1 MLKVPT
7 QKAKDFWSSFRDFAF
22 KGNMLDLAV
31 GIVIGTGFNNIV
43 KSLVDNIIMPT
54 IGNLIGNVDFSEL
67 YINLNGHTYATL
79 AEADASGAPII
90 KYGLFL
96 TQLLD
101 FIILALTLFVVLKIL
116 FRYLPKVKPKA

>member
-22 KGNMLDLAV
+22 KGNMIDLAV

-67 YINLNGHTYATL
+67 YINLNGHTYTTL

>member
-22 KGNMLDLAV
+22 KGNMIDLAV

-67 YINLNGHTYATL
+67 
-79 AEADASGAPII
+79 
-90 KYGLFL
+90 
-96 TQLLD
+96 
-101 FIILALTLFVVLKIL
+101 
-116 FRYLPKVKPKA
+116 

>member
-67 YINLNGHTYATL
+67 YINLNGHTYTTL